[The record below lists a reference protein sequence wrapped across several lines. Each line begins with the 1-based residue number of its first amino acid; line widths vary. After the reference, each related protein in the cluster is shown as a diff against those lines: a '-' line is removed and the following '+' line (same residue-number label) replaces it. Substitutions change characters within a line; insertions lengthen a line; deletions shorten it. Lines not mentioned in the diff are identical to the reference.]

1 MRNRLRKLGR
11 RAQTKPE
18 TAEAPSSS
26 VTDQTLER
34 HRKEIFSRGRRFV
47 YPIHITKRHIV
58 RNSIL
63 VSLFF
68 IVVFL
73 GSMAAAIYR
82 YKSDSELVYRIS
94 KVIPFPVASVNGDW
108 VSYKDYL
115 FILRSNQTYLESQ
128 GHTDEGDPESTARIK
143 HEALA
148 EAKRNALLKQ
158 ISGQR
163 KITVSTDEIDEQ
175 IALLESFAS
184 GERRLS
190 DIVREFYGIDISDLR
205 SLLRVQLLKQKLTPL
220 VSEAARS
227 KIDEIQTKSRSGE
240 DFTALAVQFS
250 DDEQTSAAG
259 GSLGIVTSGSAE
271 LDEHLVNAGLA
282 LEVGAVSEVIETK
295 AGFHLVKKISQKT
308 ENSAELAH
316 ILIRYDDID
325 QYLEEQLKLAA
336 VKDFVRL

>member
-1 MRNRLRKLGR
+1 MRNRLRKFR
-11 RAQTKPE
+11 RPAQPK
-18 TAEAPSSS
+18 AEAAESPQSN

-47 YPIHITKRHIV
+47 YPIHITKHHIV

-68 IVVFL
+68 ILIFL

-94 KVIPFPVASVNGDW
+94 KVIPFPVASVNGEW

-115 FILRSNQTYLESQ
+115 FILRSNQTYLEGQ
-128 GHTDEGDPESTARIK
+128 GRTDNEDPEATERIK
-143 HEALA
+143 QEALA
-148 EAKRNALLKQ
+148 EAKRNELLQQ
-158 ISGQR
+158 ISNQR
-163 KITVSTDEIDEQ
+163 KITVSADEIDEQ

-205 SLLRVQLLKQKLTPL
+205 NLLYIQLLKQKLTPL
-220 VSEAARS
+220 VSETARS
-227 KIDEIQTKSRSGE
+227 KVEEIRAKSAAGD
-240 DFTALAVQFS
+240 DFAALATQFS

-259 GSLGIVTSGSAE
+259 GSLGIITSESNE
-271 LDEHLVNAGLA
+271 LDERLITAGLA

-295 AGFHLVKKISQKT
+295 SGFHLVKKVSQPT

-316 ILIRYDDID
+316 ILIRYDDIN
-325 QYLEEQLKLAA
+325 QYLDEQLKLAS